1 MVALWVDDY
10 LVTFSAIYMVKMEND
25 VVFPSR
31 HIFYRWFVDE
41 NSSRRKLWDNV
52 LIDQLRI
59 YPNIE
64 ITIELKCSKI
74 LDNSY
79 RNISGAYKFNAYR
92 KNIKL
97 SSPWI
102 SKALYKWDTVNG
114 DLQCSKRILSNTDKK
129 IPLMKEMFL
138 KSDQPFRFINSEL
151 TVSCIK
157 MKINLSFIFTL
168 LFGASE
174 GFVKDHLRHHK
185 GCQNKNL
192 A

>member
-102 SKALYKWDTVNG
+102 FKNL
-114 DLQCSKRILSNTDKK
+114 KRYINETQSMEISSVQKEFYQILIKTFPWWKRSFWS
-129 IPLMKEMFL
+129 L
-138 KSDQPFRFINSEL
+138 INHFVSL
-151 TVSCIK
+151 TVS
-157 MKINLSFIFTL
+157 
-168 LFGASE
+168 
-174 GFVKDHLRHHK
+174 
-185 GCQNKNL
+185 
-192 A
+192 